1 MSIFSSL
8 STVFGSEKA
17 PVRAGMAFWDAAKGI
32 ELPGG
37 FQSFQYF
44 PEKIIDNR
52 SAEYASKIVPGGSHP
67 IYTFIS
73 GGERSISFDA
83 IFTNENSIN
92 SSTTFKEQP
101 YSIDI
106 PQALRWVRTATY
118 PTITTGGISQAP
130 PLVVVYF
137 PNSGIGG
144 SEVSEDIKGA
154 SSNLGFNTVVLSD
167 SLSVTGSKI
176 IGIMSSANIIY
187 EAFHRD
193 GTPRIVTV
201 SIEIK
206 EVVQTKKDWRF
217 VSGLKGQVGSPY
229 VQSKYKRGMVE

>member
-1 MSIFSSL
+1 MSLFSSL
-8 STVFGSEKA
+8 SAIFGSEET
-17 PVRAGMAFWDAAKGI
+17 PVRAGMAFWDTSKG
-32 ELPGG
+32 EEFEDG
-37 FQSFQYF
+37 FQAFQYF
-44 PEKIIDNR
+44 PEKITDSR
-52 SAEYASKIVPGGSHP
+52 SAEYASKTVPGGSHP

-83 IFTNENSIN
+83 IFTNENKIN
-92 SSTTFKEQP
+92 SGLSFKEQP

-106 PQALRWVRTATY
+106 PQALRWLRTATY
-118 PTITTGGISQAP
+118 PTITNGGISKAP

-144 SEVSEDIKGA
+144 SEAMDGDSGV
-154 SSNLGFNTVVLSD
+154 SSNVGWNVSVPMGSD
-167 SLSVTGSKI
+167 SVTGSKI
-176 IGIMSSANIIY
+176 IGIMSSANITY

-206 EVVQTKKDWRF
+206 EVVQTKENWRF
-217 VSGLKGQVGSPY
+217 VSGLKGPSGTPY
-229 VQSKYKRGMVE
+229 VESKYTREMVE